1 MPDNAAASSLPSETA
16 DDAGRR
22 FSGKRYLHLG
32 LSIILSALSQLLLKR
47 GAKTAAVPELL
58 GLSALHS
65 GWVWLGILFILG
77 SLFSWLFAL
86 RAIPLSVA
94 FTLSG
99 AIHVLVPLGSWVW
112 LGEEIPAKRWCGIM
126 LVTFGVLIS
135 ARPATVVEEK
145 L

>member
-1 MPDNAAASSLPSETA
+1 MDDPAASSLAPETTA
-16 DDAGRR
+16 AGAPPL
-22 FSGKRYLHLG
+22 SGHRYLHLA

-47 GAKTAAVPELL
+47 GAKTAEAPEWL

-65 GWVWLGILFILG
+65 GWVWLGMLLMIG

-94 FTLSG
+94 FTLAG
-99 AIHVLVPLGSWVW
+99 AIHVLVPLGSWIC
-112 LGEEIPAKRWCGIM
+112 LGEEIPAKRWCGIL
-126 LVTFGVLIS
+126 LVTLGVLVS